1 MRQHF
6 PLALGVIVVASSLS
20 LAAQTTKQPTS
31 SMKKTAQSTANA
43 AVNADQHFVMEAY
56 EGGMAEV
63 ALGQLA
69 TEKASNPKV
78 KEFGQR
84 MVTDHGKANDE
95 LKSIAS
101 KKNLTLP
108 TEVDSK
114 HQAAY
119 DKLAKLSGSD
129 FDKAYID
136 AMVKDHD
143 EDVKEFKKATSTAG
157 MDADLKAWAEKTLG
171 VIQEHDHLA
180 HQDKDSVKK

>member
-1 MRQHF
+1 MSRTQS
-6 PLALGVIVVASSLS
+6 LMVMALGAASLLVGTSARADKTSATEKTSVADRTFVEK
-20 LAAQTTKQPTS
+20 AAS
-31 SMKKTAQSTANA
+31 
-43 AVNADQHFVMEAY
+43 
-56 EGGMAEV
+56 GGMAEV
-63 ALGQLA
+63 KMGKLA
-69 TEKASNPKV
+69 VDKGTSPTV
-78 KEFGQR
+78 KQFGQK
-84 MVTDHGKANDE
+84 MVDDHGKANDE